1 MNALSCLTKLQ
12 YLDLSELNLRGDIH
26 VLASLRELNWL
37 NLCSCLEVE
46 GNLLSSWP
54 KLEHLD
60 LHGCNNI
67 EGNLE
72 DAFASCQNL
81 KYIDLGKTKVSG
93 DIVVLR
99 NCPNLVCQLQG
110 SKRRQTWTNCTYSC
124 AHARTCTGH
133 VDSATH

>member
-1 MNALSCLTKLQ
+1 MS
-12 YLDLSELNLRGDIH
+12 
-26 VLASLRELNWL
+26 REEPQVGGAADH
-37 NLCSCLEVE
+37 SE
-46 GNLLSSWP
+46 GNGRAATPQRAGPS
-54 KLEHLD
+54 EA
-60 LHGCNNI
+60 NI
-67 EGNLE
+67 GNLE